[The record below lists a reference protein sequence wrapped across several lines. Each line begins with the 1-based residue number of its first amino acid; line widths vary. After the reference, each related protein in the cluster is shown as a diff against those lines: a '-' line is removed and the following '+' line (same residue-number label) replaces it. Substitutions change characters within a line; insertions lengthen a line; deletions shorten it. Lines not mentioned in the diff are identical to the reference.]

1 MGKDLN
7 LYLAKGFVDIYNLNP
22 KQAGKNIN
30 LLIKFNNDN
39 DLYSIIKTIKIIS
52 NLINFDLDL

>member
-7 LYLAKGFVDIYNLNP
+7 LYFAKGFVDIYNFNR

-30 LLIKFNNDN
+30 LSSKFNNN
-39 DLYSIIKTIKIIS
+39 NELYSNIKTIKIIS
-52 NLINFDLDL
+52 NVINFDLDF